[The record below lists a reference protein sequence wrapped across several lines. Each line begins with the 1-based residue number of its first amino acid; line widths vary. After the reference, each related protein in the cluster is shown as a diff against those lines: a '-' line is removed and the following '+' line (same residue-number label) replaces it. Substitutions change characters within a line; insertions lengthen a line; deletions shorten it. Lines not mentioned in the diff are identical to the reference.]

1 MYYYTILIS
10 QGERRLYWKTYKRS
24 PQRPNGS
31 ERVGEWA
38 SGRGGEEAEG
48 SQVWI
53 EHIRQK
59 LYSKKIYDFYIA
71 QEIVKCCWLD
81 IYI

>member
-31 ERVGEWA
+31 ERVGE
-38 SGRGGEEAEG
+38 EAEG
-48 SQVWI
+48 CQVWI